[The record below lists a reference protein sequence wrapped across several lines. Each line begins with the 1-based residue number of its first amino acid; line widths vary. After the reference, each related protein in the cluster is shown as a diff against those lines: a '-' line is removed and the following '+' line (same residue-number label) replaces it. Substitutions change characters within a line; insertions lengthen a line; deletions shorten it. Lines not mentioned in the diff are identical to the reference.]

1 MNGTRLGAGDR
12 VRLYVSTT
20 DTFDP
25 DQDLDY
31 IAIEYA
37 LNGEPVRL
45 TMAEKIHAAQIL
57 DGLGMDPTP
66 IGRRIGADPSTV
78 ATWKANGWKPGGKHP
93 KARVRTP
100 RPEPKCG
107 EPRMYRRHLKAGE
120 RCDVCRAANAA
131 ADRRYRATGSRRERQ
146 QAAQGG
152 DTERNAA

>member
-1 MNGTRLGAGDR
+1 VNGTRLGVGVR
-12 VRLYVSTT
+12 ERLYASTT

-45 TMAEKIHAAQIL
+45 TTAEKIHAARIL
-57 DGLGMDPTP
+57 DGRGVAVKE
-66 IGRRIGADPSTV
+66 IGKRVGSASSTV
-78 ATWKANGWKPGGKHP
+78 DGWKANGWKPGKHP
-93 KARVRTP
+93 KTRVRVP

-131 ADRRYRATGSRRERQ
+131 ADRRYRLAGSRK
-146 QAAQGG
+146 GG
-152 DTERNAA
+152 PS